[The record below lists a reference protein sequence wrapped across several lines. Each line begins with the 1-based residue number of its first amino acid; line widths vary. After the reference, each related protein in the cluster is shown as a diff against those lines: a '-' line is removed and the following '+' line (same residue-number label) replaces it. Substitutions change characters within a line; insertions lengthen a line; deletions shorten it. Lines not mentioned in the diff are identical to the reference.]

1 MLPVAAR
8 SSITLGDTLP
18 GASLTFHAPGT
29 VLRPHRHEAP
39 YLNILL
45 RGEYV
50 EETSRVVQTLRAG
63 DALAH
68 PANERHGNRFSPL
81 GAVCL
86 NLSVQGMDTL
96 SDAGASFP
104 TLSARAILPQLPI
117 HLLAP
122 ALGDALLG
130 GSARDALAE
139 ALRRVFAVRRSN
151 GDVPVWLR
159 RVDRELQRRFR
170 ERCGLREL
178 ARDAG
183 CSPAH
188 LARSYRRAF
197 GTTIG
202 ERLRALRL
210 QWALDQIRNT
220 PLPLSQV
227 ALAAGFANQAHMTR
241 AIRQHTGRPP
251 TVHRCG

>member
-1 MLPVAAR
+1 MATSSRRFFAGTSLP
-8 SSITLGDTLP
+8 
-18 GASLTFHAPGT
+18 TF
-29 VLRPHRHEAP
+29 
-39 YLNILL
+39 
-45 RGEYV
+45 
-50 EETSRVVQTLRAG
+50 
-63 DALAH
+63 
-68 PANERHGNRFSPL
+68 
-81 GAVCL
+81 
-86 NLSVQGMDTL
+86 
-96 SDAGASFP
+96 
-104 TLSARAILPQLPI
+104 SARAILPQLPI

-130 GSARDALAE
+130 GAARTALAE
-139 ALRRVFAVRRSN
+139 ALRRVFSVRGSS

-170 ERCGLREL
+170 ERYGLREL
-178 ARDAG
+178 ARDAD

-210 QWALDQIRNT
+210 QWALDQIRTT

-251 TVHRCG
+251 TAHRCG